1 MKLKAFIVGL
11 GQIGMGYD
19 FKEDYHV
26 SCLTHLNAILAHDG
40 YELVGGFDVSLERRN
55 MFESKSKVK
64 CFADLFEGLTKTSP
78 DFVIISTPTETHF
91 EILKTILKLKTVKAI
106 LCEKPVSY
114 DDEEAT
120 HMVDLCQKNNVK
132 LFVNYQRF
140 YLPSSDVIKKKL
152 FPSNSEIEFLKGV
165 CWYSKGLIHNG
176 SHFINLLESWLGNLE
191 SIESIVAHNYWSE
204 EDTEPDALFSFKKGN
219 VFFISSRESD
229 FTHYSIE
236 LVTSEGKLSYKN
248 GGDEIYWQS
257 KVSDPIFPGYTIL
270 SKNMEPIESNSL
282 KSQYFV
288 LDKISKF
295 MGNDNSIAVC
305 EAFSTLNMI
314 RMLRKLKVEK

>member
-1 MKLKAFIVGL
+1 
-11 GQIGMGYD
+11 
-19 FKEDYHV
+19 
-26 SCLTHLNAILAHDG
+26 LNAILAHDG

-55 MFESKSKVK
+55 MFESKSKVSS
-64 CFADLFEGLTKTSP
+64 FDDLLEGLTKTNP
-78 DFVIISTPTETHF
+78 DFVILSTPTETHF
-91 EILKTILKLKTVKAI
+91 EILKTILKQKSLKAI

-120 HMVDLCQKNNVK
+120 QMVDLCQKNNVK

-140 YLPSSDVIKKKL
+140 YLPSSDVIKKRL
-152 FPSNSEIEFLKGV
+152 FPSNIKIEFLKGV

-176 SHFINLLESWLGNLE
+176 SHFINLLESWLGNLKLIE
-191 SIESIVAHNYWSE
+191 SIESHKYWSN
-204 EDTEPDALFSFKKGN
+204 EDTEPDALFSFQNGK

-229 FTHYSIE
+229 FSHYSIE
-236 LVTSEGKLSYKN
+236 LVTSEGKLTCKN
-248 GGDEIYWQS
+248 GGDEIYWQD
-257 KVSDPIFPGYTIL
+257 KVPDPTFPGYTIL
-270 SKNMEPIESNSL
+270 SKNMELIESNTL

-288 LDKISKF
+288 LDKILKY
-295 MGNDNSIAVC
+295 MENHNSVAVC

>member
-1 MKLKAFIVGL
+1 
-11 GQIGMGYD
+11 MGYD
-19 FKEDYHV
+19 YKEDYHV

-55 MFESKSKVK
+55 MFESKSKVSS
-64 CFADLFEGLTKTSP
+64 FDDLLEGLTKTNP
-78 DFVIISTPTETHF
+78 DFVILSTPTETHF
-91 EILKTILKLKTVKAI
+91 EILKTILKQKSLKAI

-120 HMVDLCQKNNVK
+120 QMVDLCQKNNVK

-140 YLPSSDVIKKKL
+140 YLPSSDVIKKRL
-152 FPSNSEIEFLKGV
+152 FPSNIKIEFLKGV

-176 SHFINLLESWLGNLE
+176 SHFINLLESWLGNLKLIE
-191 SIESIVAHNYWSE
+191 SIESHKYWSN
-204 EDTEPDALFSFKKGN
+204 EDTEPDALFSFQNGK

-229 FTHYSIE
+229 FSHYSIE
-236 LVTSEGKLSYKN
+236 LVTSEGKLTCKN
-248 GGDEIYWQS
+248 GGDEIYWQD
-257 KVSDPIFPGYTIL
+257 KVPDPTFPGYTIL
-270 SKNMEPIESNSL
+270 SKNMELIESNTL

-288 LDKISKF
+288 LDKILKY
-295 MGNDNSIAVC
+295 MENHNSVAVC

>member
-1 MKLKAFIVGL
+1 MKTFIVGL
-11 GQIGMGYD
+11 GHIGMGYD
-19 FKEDYHV
+19 YKEDYHV

-55 MFESKSKVK
+55 MFESKSKVSS
-64 CFADLFEGLTKTSP
+64 FDDLLEGLTKTNP
-78 DFVIISTPTETHF
+78 DFVILATPTETHF
-91 EILKTILKLKTVKAI
+91 EILKTILKQKSLKAI

-120 HMVDLCQKNNVK
+120 QMVDLCQKNNVK

-140 YLPSSDVIKKKL
+140 YLPSSDVIKKRL
-152 FPSNSEIEFLKGV
+152 FPSNIKIEFLKGV

-176 SHFINLLESWLGNLE
+176 SHFINLLESWLGNLKLIE
-191 SIESIVAHNYWSE
+191 SIESHKYWSN
-204 EDTEPDALFSFKKGN
+204 EDTEPDALFSFQNGK

-229 FTHYSIE
+229 FSHYSIE
-236 LVTSEGKLSYKN
+236 LVTSEGKLTCKN
-248 GGDEIYWQS
+248 GGDEIYWQD
-257 KVSDPIFPGYTIL
+257 KVPDPTFPGYTIL
-270 SKNMEPIESNSL
+270 SKNMELIESNTL

-288 LDKISKF
+288 LDKILKY
-295 MGNDNSIAVC
+295 MENHNSVAVC

>member
-1 MKLKAFIVGL
+1 MKTFIVGL
-11 GQIGMGYD
+11 GHIGMGYD
-19 FKEDYHV
+19 YKEDYHV

-55 MFESKSKVK
+55 MFESKSKVSS
-64 CFADLFEGLTKTSP
+64 FDDLLEGLTKTNP
-78 DFVIISTPTETHF
+78 DFVILSTPTETHF
-91 EILKTILKLKTVKAI
+91 EILKTILKQKSLKAI

-120 HMVDLCQKNNVK
+120 QMVDLCQKNNVK

-140 YLPSSDVIKKKL
+140 YLPSSDVIKKRL
-152 FPSNSEIEFLKGV
+152 FPSNIKIEFLKGV

-176 SHFINLLESWLGNLE
+176 SHFINLLESWLGNLKLIE
-191 SIESIVAHNYWSE
+191 SIESHKYWSN
-204 EDTEPDALFSFKKGN
+204 EDTEPDALFSFQNGK

-229 FTHYSIE
+229 FSHYSIE
-236 LVTSEGKLSYKN
+236 LVTSEGKLTCKN
-248 GGDEIYWQS
+248 GGDEIYWQD
-257 KVSDPIFPGYTIL
+257 KVPDPTFPGYTIL
-270 SKNMEPIESNSL
+270 SKNMELIESNTL

-288 LDKISKF
+288 LDKILKY
-295 MGNDNSIAVC
+295 MENHNSVAVC

>member
-1 MKLKAFIVGL
+1 LKTFIVGL
-11 GQIGMGYD
+11 GHIGMGYD
-19 FKEDYHV
+19 YKEDYHV

-55 MFESKSKVK
+55 MFESKSKVSS
-64 CFADLFEGLTKTSP
+64 FDDLLEGLTKTNP
-78 DFVIISTPTETHF
+78 DFVILSTPTETHF
-91 EILKTILKLKTVKAI
+91 EILKTILKQKSLKAI

-120 HMVDLCQKNNVK
+120 QMVDLCQKNNVK

-140 YLPSSDVIKKKL
+140 YLPSSDVIKKRL
-152 FPSNSEIEFLKGV
+152 FPSNIKIEFLKGV

-176 SHFINLLESWLGNLE
+176 SHFINLLESWLGNLKLIE
-191 SIESIVAHNYWSE
+191 SIESHKYWSN
-204 EDTEPDALFSFKKGN
+204 EDTEPDALFSFQNGK

-229 FTHYSIE
+229 FSHYSIE
-236 LVTSEGKLSYKN
+236 LVTSEGKLTCKN
-248 GGDEIYWQS
+248 GGDEIYWQD
-257 KVSDPIFPGYTIL
+257 KVPDPTFPGYTIL
-270 SKNMEPIESNSL
+270 SKNMELIESNTL

-288 LDKISKF
+288 LDKILKY
-295 MGNDNSIAVC
+295 MENHNSVAVC